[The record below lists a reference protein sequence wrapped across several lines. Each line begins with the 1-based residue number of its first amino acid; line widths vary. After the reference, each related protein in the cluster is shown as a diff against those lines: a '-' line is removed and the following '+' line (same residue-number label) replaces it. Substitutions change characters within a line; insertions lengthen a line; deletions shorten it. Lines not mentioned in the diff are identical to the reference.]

1 MFHHRIARAVFG
13 LALGFA
19 ALLMST
25 SPGFAQ
31 TLRGPTAPDAR
42 AETAIGAL
50 FGTPVGTEELAGN
63 RARGTDP
70 LATTLNQASFGG
82 NTATGV
88 SSGDAAMTGSVTGN
102 SGFTT
107 VFQNTGNNVL
117 FQNSTTVNITLR

>member
-1 MFHHRIARAVFG
+1 MFQYRMARAVFG

-19 ALLMST
+19 ALSMSA

-31 TLRGPTAPDAR
+31 TLRGPTAPN
-42 AETAIGAL
+42 AEVEAAIGTL
-50 FGTPVGTEELAGN
+50 FGTPLGSEELAVN

-70 LATTLNQASFGG
+70 LATTLNQASFDG

-88 SSGDAAMTGSVTGN
+88 SSGDAAMTGSVTSN